1 MKSIFKRT
9 LAAASGSILV
19 LSQLSAVAATVN
31 VGAADEAPAA
41 ASSATTID
49 KEFVLFVPIDE
60 ETPWNGLHSDWNDK
74 LEAAALTAGA
84 KSFTVD
90 LDRGK
95 KYAKKAMLKSDRISS
110 ATADEILAAV
120 SEAKVETDSS
130 ANGKATIEI
139 ADLAPVCGEL
149 IEQEMRI
156 QNGGKEVTFNGKPVE
171 VDWSKL
177 TLKCTAIVD
186 VKTDFE
192 AKTVSYEVTL
202 KDENGK
208 EYKDYKAVEEY
219 VLAKVDE
226 AAALL
231 KEAGAKNGGNTAKF
245 NEKVDKYVKKA
256 KNGEGYIADMIEAV
270 KAITASASDLDALYN
285 DYTGKLVDAAKSVN
299 APAYYTDKAISKFNA
314 EKPATVSQFWTDERV
329 QDAYD
334 TAVEFVSKNYGEYV
348 DVQLKLSE
356 IKDIVEGANSASYKI
371 EGYSAEAILEI
382 DDDKADEVKAA
393 IEAKLA
399 AENKK
404 LVSFKSAKKITAK
417 GETDYGMKGSAFY
430 DVERIITIETEA
442 ITTTTTSEPAPST
455 TTTTEAKT
463 DVTGTETTP
472 APGTDV
478 TPGTGT
484 ETTPAPGTDVT
495 PAPGTETT
503 PAPGTETT
511 PVTGSETTA
520 PVTSTTSE
528 APVTS
533 TTPATFVSFEFKGI
547 EDKGYVYWSEE
558 DSKFDLS
565 GLSVSLHFY
574 ESGVEQPAKTVEV
587 TDAFKP
593 EFTSPSEMTMPEN
606 VGCSASSVYFVLK
619 DAAAVQKAIT
629 DAGYDQALIEQEGIK
644 DGLRA
649 GKFTVYLV
657 LRGDTDLNGEV
668 SVEDVQ
674 LALVYYTETAVAKRK
689 ASVLL
694 KDDKYLYNNTLG
706 ANQEAYFP
714 YSHYAMDVADGNG
727 EISVEDVQDILKY
740 YTEITVAKFYDKN
753 WDDEKIVG
761 QKVVPMDELHK
772 EPLTYDTWAA
782 DYLGLRGALPEEG

>member
-9 LAAASGSILV
+9 LAAASSSILV

-31 VGAADEAPAA
+31 VSAADEAPAA

-84 KSFTVD
+84 KSFTVG

-95 KYAKKAMLKSDRISS
+95 KYAKKAMLKSDRVSS

-120 SEAKVETDSS
+120 SEAKVETDGK

-156 QNGGKEVTFNGKPVE
+156 QNGGKEVTFNGKPVV

-186 VKTDFE
+186 VKTDFD

-231 KEAGAKNGGNTAKF
+231 KEAGAKNGGDTAKF

-256 KNGEGYIADMIEAV
+256 KNGEGYIAAMIEAV
-270 KAITASASDLDALYN
+270 KAITVSASDIDALYT
-285 DYTGKLVDAAKSVN
+285 DYSNKLIEAAKSVN
-299 APAYYTDKAISKFNA
+299 APEYYTNKAINKFNA
-314 EKPATVSQFWTDERV
+314 EKPATVSAVWTDEKV
-329 QDAYD
+329 QDCYD
-334 TAVEFVSKNYGEYV
+334 AAVDIVSKNYGDIV
-348 DVQLKLSE
+348 DVQLKLSD
-356 IKDIVEGANSASYKI
+356 IQGIVENATSASYKI
-371 EGYSAEAILEI
+371 DGYTAEAILEI
-382 DDDKADEVKAA
+382 EDDKADEVKAA
-393 IEAKLA
+393 IEEKLA

-417 GETDYGMKGSAFY
+417 GESDYGMKGSAFY

-463 DVTGTETTP
+463 DVTGTETT
-472 APGTDV
+472 ASGT
-478 TPGTGT
+478 GTTVSGT
-484 ETTPAPGTDVT
+484 ETTVS
-495 PAPGTETT
+495 GTETT
-503 PAPGTETT
+503 VSGSETTVSGTETT
-511 PVTGSETTA
+511 VSGSETTA

-528 APVTS
+528 TPVTS
-533 TTPATFVSFEFKGI
+533 TTPATYVSFEFKGI

-558 DSKFDLS
+558 DGKFDLS

-606 VGCSASSVYFVLK
+606 IGCAASSVYFVLK

-674 LALVYYTETAVAKRK
+674 LALVYYTETAVAKKK

-706 ANQEAYFP
+706 EMQEAYFP

-727 EISVEDVQDILKY
+727 EISVEDVQDILRY
-740 YTEITVAKFYDKN
+740 YTEITVAKHYDKN

-772 EPLTYDTWAA
+772 EPLTYDTWASE
-782 DYLGLRGALPEEG
+782 YLGLRGALPEEG

>member
-9 LAAASGSILV
+9 LAAASSSILV

-31 VGAADEAPAA
+31 VSAADEAPAA

-84 KSFTVD
+84 KSFTVG

-95 KYAKKAMLKSDRISS
+95 KYAKKAMLKSDRVSS

-120 SEAKVETDSS
+120 SEAKVETDGK

-156 QNGGKEVTFNGKPVE
+156 QNGGKEVTFNGKPVV

-186 VKTDFE
+186 VKTDFD

-231 KEAGAKNGGNTAKF
+231 KEAGAKNGGDTAKF

-256 KNGEGYIADMIEAV
+256 KNGEGYIAAMIEAV
-270 KAITASASDLDALYN
+270 KAITASASDIDTLYT
-285 DYTGKLVDAAKSVN
+285 DYSNKLIEAAKSVN
-299 APAYYTDKAISKFNA
+299 APEYYTNKAINKFNA
-314 EKPATVSQFWTDERV
+314 EKPATASAVWTDEKV
-329 QDAYD
+329 QDCYD
-334 TAVEFVSKNYGEYV
+334 AAVDIVSKNYGDIV
-348 DVQLKLSE
+348 DVQLKLSD
-356 IKDIVEGANSASYKI
+356 IQGIVENATSASYKI
-371 EGYSAEAILEI
+371 DGYTAEAILEI
-382 DDDKADEVKAA
+382 EDDKADEVKAA
-393 IEAKLA
+393 IEEKLA

-417 GETDYGMKGSAFY
+417 GESDYGMKGSAFY

-463 DVTGTETTP
+463 DVTGTETT
-472 APGTDV
+472 ASGT
-478 TPGTGT
+478 GTTVSGT
-484 ETTPAPGTDVT
+484 ETTVS
-495 PAPGTETT
+495 GTETT
-503 PAPGTETT
+503 VSGTETT
-511 PVTGSETTA
+511 VSGTETTVSGSETTA

-528 APVTS
+528 TPVTS
-533 TTPATFVSFEFKGI
+533 TTPATYVSFEFKGI

-558 DSKFDLS
+558 DGKFDLS

-674 LALVYYTETAVAKRK
+674 LALVYYTETAVAKKK

-706 ANQEAYFP
+706 EMQEAYFP

-727 EISVEDVQDILKY
+727 EISVEDVQDILRY

-761 QKVVPMDELHK
+761 KKVVPMEELHK

-782 DYLGLRGALPEEG
+782 EYLGLRGALPEEG

>member
-9 LAAASGSILV
+9 LAAASSSILV

-31 VGAADEAPAA
+31 VSAADEAPAA

-84 KSFTVD
+84 KSFTVG

-95 KYAKKAMLKSDRISS
+95 KYAKKAMLKSDRVSS

-120 SEAKVETDSS
+120 SEAKVETDGK

-156 QNGGKEVTFNGKPVE
+156 QNGGKEVTFNGKPVV

-186 VKTDFE
+186 VKTDFD

-231 KEAGAKNGGNTAKF
+231 KEAGAKNGGDTAKF

-256 KNGEGYIADMIEAV
+256 KNGEGYIAAMIEAV
-270 KAITASASDLDALYN
+270 KAITASASDIDTLYT
-285 DYTGKLVDAAKSVN
+285 DYSNKLVDAAKSVN
-299 APAYYTDKAISKFNA
+299 APAYYTDKAINKFNA
-314 EKPATVSQFWTDERV
+314 EKPATASAVWTDEKV
-329 QDAYD
+329 QDCYD
-334 TAVEFVSKNYGEYV
+334 AAVDIVSKNYGDIV
-348 DVQLKLSE
+348 DVQLKLSD
-356 IKDIVEGANSASYKI
+356 IQGIVENATSASYKI
-371 EGYSAEAILEI
+371 DGYTAEAILEI
-382 DDDKADEVKAA
+382 EDDKADEVKAA
-393 IEAKLA
+393 IEEKLA

-417 GETDYGMKGSAFY
+417 GESDYGMKGSAFY

-463 DVTGTETTP
+463 DVTGTETT
-472 APGTDV
+472 ASGT
-478 TPGTGT
+478 GTTVSGT
-484 ETTPAPGTDVT
+484 ETTVS
-495 PAPGTETT
+495 GTETT
-503 PAPGTETT
+503 VSGTETT
-511 PVTGSETTA
+511 VSGTETTVSGSETTA

-528 APVTS
+528 TPVTS
-533 TTPATFVSFEFKGI
+533 TTPATYVSFEFKGI

-558 DSKFDLS
+558 DGKFDLS

-606 VGCSASSVYFVLK
+606 IGCSASSAYFVLK
-619 DAAAVQKAIT
+619 DAAAVQKAIK
-629 DAGYDQALIEQEGIK
+629 DAGYDDALIEQEGIK
-644 DGLRA
+644 EGLRA

-674 LALVYYTETAVAKRK
+674 LALVYYTETAVAKKK

-706 ANQEAYFP
+706 EMQEAYFP

-727 EISVEDVQDILKY
+727 EISVEDVQDILRY

-761 QKVVPMDELHK
+761 KKVVPMEELHK

-782 DYLGLRGALPEEG
+782 EYLGLRGALPEEG

>member
-9 LAAASGSILV
+9 LAAASSSILV

-31 VGAADEAPAA
+31 VSAADEAPVA

-84 KSFTVD
+84 KSFTIG

-120 SEAKVETDSS
+120 SEAKVETDGK

-139 ADLAPVCGEL
+139 ADLAPICGEL

-156 QNGGKEVTFNGKPVE
+156 QNGGKEVTFNGKPVV

-177 TLKCTAIVD
+177 TLKCTAVVD
-186 VKTDFE
+186 VKTDFD

-202 KDENGK
+202 TDENGK
-208 EYKDYKAVEEY
+208 EYMDYKAVEEY

-231 KEAGAKNGGNTAKF
+231 KEAGAKNGGDTARF
-245 NEKVDKYVKKA
+245 NEQVDKYVKKA
-256 KNGEGYIADMIEAV
+256 KNGEGYIAKMIEAV
-270 KAITASASDLDALYN
+270 KAITASASDLETLYT
-285 DYTGKLVDAAKSVN
+285 DYSNKLVEAAKSVK
-299 APAYYTDKAISKFNA
+299 APEYYTNKAINKFNA
-314 EKPATVSQFWTDERV
+314 EKPASASALWTDEKV
-329 QDAYD
+329 QDCYD
-334 TAVEFVSKNYGEYV
+334 AAVDIVSRNYGEYV
-348 DVQLKLSE
+348 DVQLKLSD
-356 IKDIVEGANSASYKI
+356 IQGIVENATSASYKI
-371 EGYSAEAILEI
+371 DGYTAEAILEI

-404 LVSFKSAKKITAK
+404 LVSFKSSKKITAK

-455 TTTTEAKT
+455 TTTTEAK
-463 DVTGTETTP
+463 
-472 APGTDV
+472 
-478 TPGTGT
+478 
-484 ETTPAPGTDVT
+484 
-495 PAPGTETT
+495 
-503 PAPGTETT
+503 
-511 PVTGSETTA
+511 PVPGSETTK
-520 PVTSTTSE
+520 PSTGTEPITTSTEPVVSSTEPIVTSTEPIVTSTE

-558 DSKFDLS
+558 DGKIDLS
-565 GLSVSLHFY
+565 NLSVTLHFY
-574 ESGVEQPAKTVEV
+574 ESGVEQPAKAVDV

-593 EFTSPSEMTMPEN
+593 QFTSPSEMTMPEG
-606 VGCSASSVYFVLK
+606 VGCSASSAYFILS
-619 DAAAVQKAIT
+619 DAEAVKTAIKN
-629 DAGYDQALIEQEGIK
+629 AGYDDALIEQEGIK
-644 DGLRA
+644 EGMRA
-649 GKFTVYLV
+649 GKYTVYLV
-657 LRGDTDLNGEV
+657 LRGDSDLNGTV
-668 SVEDVQ
+668 DVADAQ
-674 LALVYYTETAVAKRK
+674 LALVYYTETVVSKRK
-689 ASVLL
+689 ASEVL
-694 KDDKYLYNNTLG
+694 KDSRNPYLKSQGDYAG
-706 ANQEAYFP
+706 AYLP
-714 YSHYAMDVADGNG
+714 LSHYAMDTADGNG
-727 EISVEDVQDILKY
+727 EITIDDAMQILRY
-740 YTEITVAKFYDKN
+740 YTEITVALHHNKT
-753 WDDEKIVG
+753 WDDASIVG
-761 QKVVPMDELHK
+761 QKVVPMEELHK
-772 EPLTYDTWAA
+772 EPLTYDTKASEF
-782 DYLGLRGALPEEG
+782 LGLRGALPEEG

>member
-9 LAAASGSILV
+9 LAAASSSILV

-31 VGAADEAPAA
+31 VSAADEAPAA

-84 KSFTVD
+84 KSFTIG

-95 KYAKKAMLKSDRISS
+95 KYAKKAMLKSDRVSS

-120 SEAKVETDSS
+120 SEAKVETDGK

-186 VKTDFE
+186 VKTDFD

-231 KEAGAKNGGNTAKF
+231 KEAGAKNGGDTARF
-245 NEKVDKYVKKA
+245 NEQVDKYVKKA
-256 KNGEGYIADMIEAV
+256 KNGEGYIAAMIEAV
-270 KAITASASDLDALYN
+270 KAITASASDIDTLYT
-285 DYTGKLVDAAKSVN
+285 DYSNKLIEAAKSVN
-299 APAYYTDKAISKFNA
+299 APEYYTNKAINKFNA
-314 EKPATVSQFWTDERV
+314 EKPASASALWTDERV
-329 QDAYD
+329 QDGYD
-334 TAVEFVSKNYGEYV
+334 AAVDIVSRNYGDIV
-348 DVQLKLSE
+348 DVQLKLSD
-356 IKDIVEGANSASYKI
+356 IQGIVENATSASYKI
-371 EGYSAEAILEI
+371 DGYTAEAILEI
-382 DDDKADEVKAA
+382 EDDKADEVKAA

-417 GETDYGMKGSAFY
+417 GESDYGMKGSAFY

-442 ITTTTTSEPAPST
+442 ITTTTTSEPAPSVT
-455 TTTTEAKT
+455 TTTTAVPAS
-463 DVTGTETTP
+463 DTTK
-472 APGTDV
+472 PGTD
-478 TPGTGT
+478 T
-484 ETTPAPGTDVT
+484 ETSPITTS
-495 PAPGTETT
+495 TE
-503 PAPGTETT
+503 
-511 PVTGSETTA
+511 
-520 PVTSTTSE
+520 PVTSTDTAPITTSTEPVTSSTTPITTTSE

-533 TTPATFVSFEFKGI
+533 TTPATYVSFEFKGI

-565 GLSVSLHFY
+565 GLSVYLHFY
-574 ESGVEQPAKTVEV
+574 ESGVEQPAKTAEV

-606 VGCSASSVYFVLK
+606 IGCAASSVYFILK
-619 DAAAVQKAIT
+619 DAAAVQKAVK
-629 DAGYDQALIEQEGIK
+629 DAGYDDALIEQEGIK
-644 DGLRA
+644 EGLRA

-706 ANQEAYFP
+706 ELQEAYFP
-714 YSHYAMDVADGNG
+714 YSHYAMDVHDGNG
-727 EISVEDVQDILKY
+727 EISVEDVQNILQY
-740 YTEITVAKFYDKN
+740 YTEITVAKHYDKN
-753 WDDEKIVG
+753 WDDAKIVG
-761 QKVVPMDELHK
+761 QKVVPMEELHK

-782 DYLGLRGALPEEG
+782 EYLGLRGALPEES

>member
-9 LAAASGSILV
+9 LAAASSSILV

-31 VGAADEAPAA
+31 VSAADEAPAA
-41 ASSATTID
+41 SSSATTID

-84 KSFTVD
+84 KSFTVG

-95 KYAKKAMLKSDRISS
+95 KYAKKAMLKSDRVSS

-120 SEAKVETDSS
+120 SEAKVETDGK

-156 QNGGKEVTFNGKPVE
+156 QNGGKEVTFNGKPVV

-186 VKTDFE
+186 VKTDFD

-231 KEAGAKNGGNTAKF
+231 KEAGAKNGGDTAKF

-256 KNGEGYIADMIEAV
+256 KNGEGYIAAMIEAV
-270 KAITASASDLDALYN
+270 KAITASASDIDTLYT
-285 DYTGKLVDAAKSVN
+285 DYSNKLIEAAKSVN
-299 APAYYTDKAISKFNA
+299 APEYYTNKAINKFNA
-314 EKPATVSQFWTDERV
+314 EKPATASAVWTDEKV
-329 QDAYD
+329 QDCYD
-334 TAVEFVSKNYGEYV
+334 AAVDIVSKNYGDIV
-348 DVQLKLSE
+348 DVQLKLSD
-356 IKDIVEGANSASYKI
+356 IQNIVENATSASYKI
-371 EGYSAEAILEI
+371 DGYTAEAILEI
-382 DDDKADEVKAA
+382 EDDKADEVKAA
-393 IEAKLA
+393 IEEKLA

-417 GETDYGMKGSAFY
+417 GESDYGMKGSAFY

-463 DVTGTETTP
+463 DVTGTETT
-472 APGTDV
+472 ASGT
-478 TPGTGT
+478 GTTVSGT
-484 ETTPAPGTDVT
+484 ETTVS
-495 PAPGTETT
+495 GTETT
-503 PAPGTETT
+503 VSGTETT
-511 PVTGSETTA
+511 VSGTETTVSGSETTA

-528 APVTS
+528 TPVTS
-533 TTPATFVSFEFKGI
+533 TTPATYVSFEFKGI

-558 DSKFDLS
+558 DGKFDLS

-674 LALVYYTETAVAKRK
+674 LALVYYTETAVAKKK

-706 ANQEAYFP
+706 EMQEAYFP

-727 EISVEDVQDILKY
+727 EISVEDVQDILRY
-740 YTEITVAKFYDKN
+740 YTEITVAKHYDKN

-761 QKVVPMDELHK
+761 KKVVPMEELHK

-782 DYLGLRGALPEEG
+782 EYLGLRGALPEEG